1 MSGNESGYLVAGA
14 TGNVGAEVVRALAAR
29 GLRVK
34 ALVRDAGRAALPDG
48 VEAAVGDLDRP
59 ESLEPWL
66 GGVAGAFLLPGFAD
80 MPGVYERLRG
90 AGVER
95 VVQLSGSSTEVGSPE
110 NAVTAM
116 MIGSEAAARESG
128 LRWTVLRPSGFM
140 SNTLRWLPQL
150 REGDVVRAP
159 WGDVPVACIDA
170 ADIAAVAA
178 AALTGDGHD
187 GQVYRLSG
195 PRAMVPAEQVAVLG
209 EVLGRPLRFE
219 GLTLEETRAELEA
232 TMPEK
237 YVRAFWEFYAD
248 GVLDESVVFPDV
260 ERVTGRP
267 PRTFEEWARAHSED
281 FA

>member
-1 MSGNESGYLVAGA
+1 M
-14 TGNVGAEVVRALAAR
+14 
-29 GLRVK
+29 
-34 ALVRDAGRAALPDG
+34 
-48 VEAAVGDLDRP
+48 
-59 ESLEPWL
+59 
-66 GGVAGAFLLPGFAD
+66 
-80 MPGVYERLRG
+80 
-90 AGVER
+90 
-95 VVQLSGSSTEVGSPE
+95 
-110 NAVTAM
+110 
-116 MIGSEAAARESG
+116 
-128 LRWTVLRPSGFM
+128 
-140 SNTLRWLPQL
+140 
-150 REGDVVRAP
+150 
-159 WGDVPVACIDA
+159 ACIDA